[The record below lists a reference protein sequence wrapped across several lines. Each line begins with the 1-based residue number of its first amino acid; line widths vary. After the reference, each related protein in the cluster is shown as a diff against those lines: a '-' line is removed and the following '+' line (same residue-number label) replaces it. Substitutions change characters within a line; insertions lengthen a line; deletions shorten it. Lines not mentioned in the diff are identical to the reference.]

1 MDGTNAI
8 DVIDEYDW
16 IEPVADALAAG
27 VETSLSSAGPLAPGV
42 RNFLHGTWMGHP
54 LHPALTD
61 VPVGAWTVAAALD
74 TAEIL
79 GCKGAAT
86 GSDASIAIGLVGALA
101 SAVTGLTDWHVLQK
115 GSKSRKV
122 GVVHALLN
130 ISATLLY
137 GGSLLLRKSNR
148 RGLAKLFSGAG
159 YGLVGI
165 SSYLGGILVYEQK
178 IGVDHAPREG
188 FPAEW
193 TAVMPEEELAEE
205 NPLWQRPARLTSCS
219 TAGPGQF
226 GRLRILARTS
236 AARFAKARSRTG
248 ALSAPG
254 INRVLT

>member
-1 MDGTNAI
+1 
-8 DVIDEYDW
+8 
-16 IEPVADALAAG
+16 
-27 VETSLSSAGPLAPGV
+27 
-42 RNFLHGTWMGHP
+42 
-54 LHPALTD
+54 
-61 VPVGAWTVAAALD
+61 
-74 TAEIL
+74 
-79 GCKGAAT
+79 
-86 GSDASIAIGLVGALA
+86 VGALA

-205 NPLWQRPARLTSCS
+205 KPTL
-219 TAGPGQF
+219 
-226 GRLRILARTS
+226 
-236 AARFAKARSRTG
+236 AKAGEIDIVLYRGTGTIRALANTCSHLGGPLCEGEVKDGGIVCPWHQSRFDLTNG
-248 ALSAPG
+248 EVLDGPATFRQPAFVV
-254 INRVLT
+254 RVMNGQIEVKPSNQQPAAATSID